1 VNLLSSK
8 LLDIIT
14 SSLFLI
20 SSLLLGLLLLYYP
33 FIGSQTSIEVA
44 LAWIRT
50 MGIATI
56 LSVGIALYTVWIAI
70 ITFLKKNPYEYFYVG
85 VILALGALMLG
96 AILIFVGSIVMYAM
110 SYGELLGLFNTIEY
124 NLLFMILSLGIT
136 TPIPLKILS
145 TRKK

>member
-1 VNLLSSK
+1 LRSK

-33 FIGSQTSIEVA
+33 FIGSQTSIEAA
-44 LAWIRT
+44 LAWIKA
-50 MGIATI
+50 MGITTM
-56 LSVGIALYTVWIAI
+56 LLVGIALYIMWITI
-70 ITFLKKNPYEYFYVG
+70 IIFLKKNLYGYFYMG
-85 VILALGALMLG
+85 VILALGALTFG
-96 AILIFVGSIVMYAM
+96 AILIFVGSIVIYAM
-110 SYGELLGLFNTIEY
+110 GYEELLELFDTIEY

-136 TPIPLKILS
+136 TPIPLRILS

>member
-1 VNLLSSK
+1 MSNK

-20 SSLLLGLLLLYYP
+20 SSLLLGLPLLYYP
-33 FIGSQTSIEVA
+33 FIGSQTSIEAA

-50 MGIATI
+50 MGIATM
-56 LSVGIALYTVWIAI
+56 LLVGVALYIMWIAI
-70 ITFLKKNPYEYFYVG
+70 IIFLKKNPYEYFYVG
-85 VILALGALMLG
+85 VILALGALTFG
-96 AILIFVGSIVMYAM
+96 AILIFAGSIVMYAM
-110 SYGELLGLFNTIEY
+110 GYEELLELFDTIEY

-136 TPIPLKILS
+136 TPIPLRILS